1 MQKNKIYQNAKWILM
16 CRITQSLIQ
25 VVVGMLSARYMGPSN
40 YGLIHY
46 ASSIVAFFVPIMQ
59 LGMQSTLVQEY
70 IEDLEN
76 SGCILGTS
84 LAMNLLSAVAC
95 MVGVTAFSMIA
106 NCGETT
112 AIIVC
117 ALYSISLFFQAFEM
131 LQYWFQAKLL
141 SKYSSSAMLI
151 SYVVVSA
158 YKIYLLAS
166 GKSVYWFALS
176 HAVEYAAMGALLLIA
191 YKKNNKQ
198 KISFSI
204 KTAAKLFRRSRPY
217 IPAMLM
223 EILYNSAGSILL
235 TLFCGETENGYYAAA
250 VTCACI
256 TGFVFRAI
264 FDTARPVILESRKES
279 RPKFERNVSQAYSI
293 TIWIS
298 LLQSIGFTVFA
309 ALIVS
314 ILYGSTYL
322 PAIPVLRILIW
333 SKVFSYIAYV
343 RNIWILAEEQH
354 KTLFTINLTGAVVN
368 IALNLWLIPAWAAKG
383 AALATVLTLIF
394 TDFLMGFILKPI
406 RPNNKLLLKGLNP
419 KYLLEMFF
427 LLKG

>member
-1 MQKNKIYQNAKWILM
+1 M
-16 CRITQSLIQ
+16 CRIAQSLIQ

-70 IEDLEN
+70 IEDPEH
-76 SGCILGTS
+76 SGQILGTS

-95 MVGVTAFSMIA
+95 MAGVTAFSMIA
-106 NCGETT
+106 NHGETT
-112 AIIVC
+112 TIIVC
-117 ALYSISLFFQAFEM
+117 SLYSVSLFFQAFEM

-141 SKYSSSAMLI
+141 SKYSSSAMLV
-151 SYVVVSA
+151 SYVVVSV

-176 HAVEYAAMGALLLIA
+176 YAVEYAAMGVLLLAA
-191 YKKNNKQ
+191 YKKNNRQ
-198 KISFSI
+198 KISFST
-204 KTAAKLFRRSRPY
+204 KTAKKLFKRSKPC

-223 EILYNSAGSILL
+223 EILYNSTGSVLL

-279 RPKFERNVSQAYSI
+279 QGKFEKNVSQAYSL

-298 LLQSIGFTVFA
+298 LLQSIGFTLFA
-309 ALIVS
+309 ALIVK

-322 PAIPVLRILIW
+322 PAIPVLQILIW
-333 SKVFSYIAYV
+333 SKIFSYIAYV

-354 KTLFTINLTGAVVN
+354 KILFTINLCGVVVN
-368 IALNLWLIPAWAAKG
+368 IAANLWLIPAWGAKG
-383 AALATVLTLIF
+383 AALATVLTLLF
-394 TDFLMGFILKPI
+394 TDFLLGFILKPI

-419 KYLLEMFF
+419 QYLLEMF
-427 LLKG
+427 LRLKG